1 MSTYSNFAIF
11 ISISS
16 GGCVVF
22 EHHLEILNG
31 SIPNY
36 FANYLAVLFYLSTKI
51 MIIYLQLIKAYQII
65 QLWQ

>member
-36 FANYLAVLFYLSTKI
+36 FANYLAVLFYLSTVNKSLSNNSTVAI
-51 MIIYLQLIKAYQII
+51 ASPIAV
-65 QLWQ
+65 